1 MERPSYGGAP
11 GAAVKWRQA
20 GGWRRHF
27 TDPTTMAAPATAM
40 KDPLTDPGRAPRRA
54 IQRLLR
60 SVFGMQRLRAGQQE
74 VIDSV
79 LAGRDTLAI
88 MPTGSGKSL
97 CYQLPASLLPGAT
110 LVVSPLISLMKDQLE
125 KLHALG
131 ITAVQ
136 LNSSLTRAEE
146 DDALATIARGGKLII
161 FCTPERLA
169 MPEFLAL
176 LSPAPPVLAVIDEAH
191 CISQWGHDFRPAY
204 LEIAAALRALG
215 RPPVLALTAT
225 ATEEVTADIRA
236 QLDATRLHVVSTGIY
251 RANLRY
257 RVIQVTNAGEKQ
269 DEVLR
274 LLRETPGVG
283 IVYAATVKAVEDL
296 TARLEELGES
306 VTCYHGKLAARERQQ
321 HQDLFMGGERRIMVA
336 TNAFGMGIDKPD
348 TRFVIHVQVPANL
361 EAYYQE
367 SGRAGRDGLP
377 ADCTLLYFQEDKRV
391 QQFFLAK
398 HYPTAEELAAIVAA
412 AQELPATFRADA
424 LQAALPEF
432 SDGHLK
438 VCLKLLKDGKLLRQD
453 RKLGYSLK
461 APSAKTP
468 TYAQLAQIYVD
479 KQERDKQAL
488 EQMVAYAQSGLCR
501 WKLLLDY
508 FGDAGDFERCCT
520 CDNCLSPPALAQP
533 MALDDIVLPELSA
546 APPVPLITVG
556 SRVRVPRY
564 QIGTV
569 LSVAGDQVTIAFPEN
584 TTRTFMAE
592 FVAPA

>member
-1 MERPSYGGAP
+1 MATTISAVNEP
-11 GAAVKWRQA
+11 GSARQ
-20 GGWRRHF
+20 R
-27 TDPTTMAAPATAM
+27 
-40 KDPLTDPGRAPRRA
+40 K

-60 SVFGMQRLRAGQQE
+60 SVFGIARLRTGQQE

-97 CYQLPASLLPGAT
+97 CYQLPAALLPGAT

-136 LNSSLTRAEE
+136 LNSSLSRAEE
-146 DDALATIARGGKLII
+146 DDAVARIAQGGRLII

-169 MPEFLAL
+169 
-176 LSPAPPVLAVIDEAH
+176 SPAFLSLLAGAPPSLVVIDEAH

-204 LEIAAALRALG
+204 LDIAAALRALG

-225 ATEEVTADIRA
+225 ATGEVVADIDM
-236 QLDATRLHVVSTGIY
+236 QLEARKLHVINTGIY

-257 RVIQVTNAGEKQ
+257 RVIQVTNAAEKH
-269 DEVLR
+269 DSVLR
-274 LLRETPGVG
+274 LLRETAGVG

-296 TARLEELGES
+296 AARLAELGES
-306 VTCYHGKLAARERQQ
+306 VTCYHGKLAARDRQ
-321 HQDLFMGGERRIMVA
+321 HNQDLFMNGERRLMVA

-348 TRFVIHVQVPANL
+348 TRFVIHLQVPANL

-391 QQFFLAK
+391 QQFFLVK

-412 AQELPATFRADA
+412 AQDLPATFTFAA
-424 LQAALPEF
+424 LAAGLPEF

-461 APSAKTP
+461 APSARSP
-468 TYAQLAQIYVD
+468 SYAQLAQIYVD

-508 FGDAGDFERCCT
+508 FGDAGDFARCCT
-520 CDNCLSPPALAQP
+520 CDNCQSPPALAAP
-533 MALDDIVLPELSA
+533 IILDELPP
-546 APPVPLITVG
+546 APAQAPAPAPQIAVG

>member
-1 MERPSYGGAP
+1 MASTSS
-11 GAAVKWRQA
+11 AVQ
-20 GGWRRHF
+20 
-27 TDPTTMAAPATAM
+27 
-40 KDPLTDPGRAPRRA
+40 DPGSARQRK

-60 SVFGMQRLRAGQQE
+60 SVFGVARLRTGQQE

-97 CYQLPASLLPGAT
+97 CYQLPAALLPGAT

-125 KLHALG
+125 KLHELG
-131 ITAVQ
+131 VTAVQ
-136 LNSSLTRAEE
+136 LNSSLSRADEE
-146 DDALATIARGGKLII
+146 DAIARISEGGRLII

-169 MPEFLAL
+169 SAEFLSL
-176 LSPAPPVLAVIDEAH
+176 LGAAPPSLVVIDEAH

-225 ATEEVTADIRA
+225 ATEEVIADIDT
-236 QLDATRLHVVSTGIY
+236 QLEARKLHVINTGIY

-274 LLRETPGVG
+274 LLRETAGVG

-306 VTCYHGKLAARERQQ
+306 VTCYHGKLAARERKH

-348 TRFVIHVQVPANL
+348 TRFVIHLQVPANL

-398 HYPTAEELAAIVAA
+398 HYPTAEELATVVAA
-412 AQELPATFRADA
+412 AQELPATFTFDA
-424 LQAALPEF
+424 LASSLPEC
-432 SDGHLK
+432 SPSHLK

-461 APSAKTP
+461 APSDKSP
-468 TYAQLAQIYVD
+468 SYAQLAQIYVE

-488 EQMVAYAQSGLCR
+488 EQMVAYAQSGFCR
-501 WKLLLDY
+501 WKLLLEY

-520 CDNCLSPPALAQP
+520 CDNCQSPPALAAP
-533 MALDDIVLPELSA
+533 ISLDELPLASS
-546 APPVPLITVG
+546 APPVPAEPPAPVITVG
-556 SRVRVPRY
+556 SRVRVPRFE
-564 QIGTV
+564 IGTV
-569 LSVAGDQVTIAFPEN
+569 LSVAGGQVTIAFPEN

>member
-1 MERPSYGGAP
+1 MATTISAVNEP
-11 GAAVKWRQA
+11 GSARQ
-20 GGWRRHF
+20 R
-27 TDPTTMAAPATAM
+27 
-40 KDPLTDPGRAPRRA
+40 K

-60 SVFGMQRLRAGQQE
+60 SVFGIARLRTGQQE

-88 MPTGSGKSL
+88 MPTGSGKAL
-97 CYQLPASLLPGAT
+97 CYQLPAALLPGAT

-136 LNSSLTRAEE
+136 LNSSLSRAQE
-146 DDALATIARGGKLII
+146 DDAVARIAQGGRLII

-169 MPEFLAL
+169 
-176 LSPAPPVLAVIDEAH
+176 SPAFLLLLAGAPPSLVVIDEAH

-204 LEIAAALRALG
+204 LDIAAALRALG

-225 ATEEVTADIRA
+225 ATGEVMADIDT
-236 QLDATRLHVVSTGIY
+236 QLEARKPHVINTGIY

-257 RVIQVTNAGEKQ
+257 RVIQVTNATEKH
-269 DEVLR
+269 DTVLR
-274 LLRETPGVG
+274 LLRETAGVG
-283 IVYAATVKAVEDL
+283 IVYAATVKVVEDL
-296 TARLEELGES
+296 TARLQELGES
-306 VTCYHGKLAARERQQ
+306 VACYHGKLAARDRK
-321 HQDLFMGGERRIMVA
+321 HNQDLFMNGERRIMVA

-348 TRFVIHVQVPANL
+348 TRFVIHLQVPANL

-412 AQELPATFRADA
+412 AQDLPATFTFAA
-424 LQAALPEF
+424 LAAGLPEF

-461 APSAKTP
+461 APSARSP
-468 TYAQLAQIYVD
+468 SYAQLAQIYVD

-508 FGDAGDFERCCT
+508 FGDAGDFARCCT
-520 CDNCLSPPALAQP
+520 CDNCQSPPALAAP
-533 MALDDIVLPELSA
+533 IILDELPP
-546 APPVPLITVG
+546 APAPAQAPAPAPQIAVG